1 MTPDQAD
8 TAERERRR
16 NEVLAA
22 CLEDPVLAAEVV
34 AFFADHDRL
43 ARLARPLHRPAPPP
57 FAPHAGAK
65 GEESAPLSPRG
76 GRRVGEEGAEVPA
89 APSPAEAPT
98 LSPGDGTAPGPAP
111 VPIRSFGDYELLKE
125 VARGVWA

>member
-43 ARLARPLHRPAPPP
+43 ARLARPLHRPSPPP
-57 FAPHAGAK
+57 FAPEAGAK
-65 GEESAPLSPRG
+65 GEESAPPLPSRG
-76 GRRVGEEGAEVPA
+76 KRGEEGAEVPA

-98 LSPGDGTAPGPAP
+98 LSPGDG
-111 VPIRSFGDYELLKE
+111 
-125 VARGVWA
+125 